1 MAPLNLEACDVSPCD
16 RAGPGAGTAL
26 TVSDRSAATPAK
38 GSSATSFEPV
48 RLVKRFGFFGIASG
62 LAAWLVQRKRLSEND
77 GDRSHHALQLDA
89 SRAARTGE
97 LAKAGARAGVG
108 YVAHKAQ
115 SAVASPEKK
124 VELQAAY
131 ELKSAEQVAET
142 LGNMKGV
149 LMKLGQMASFVNE
162 GFPEDLRAQLAVLQA
177 DAPPMSADLAAGV
190 IEQELG
196 GQPLSVFAEW
206 DPQPLAAASIG
217 QVHRARL
224 HDGRAVAVKVQYP
237 GVEKAIRADL
247 DNTALLTSMLR
258 VVFKGL
264 EIGPF
269 VSELRD
275 RVGEE
280 LDYTLEASRQRRFR
294 AIFEGHPTI
303 VVPRV
308 VDEFSTSKVLVSE
321 LSDGVRFA
329 DTVDWPQA
337 ERDLAGETIYRFVF
351 RSFNRNF
358 LFNGDPHPGNYLFEH
373 GGPLGIR
380 VVFLDFGLVKEFTET
395 EMEKFWTMIRY
406 QVTDRDPVQYR
417 KTVEDAGLL
426 VVGAPYTTE
435 KLMDYFGYFY
445 HPVLEHRP
453 FTYTKEY
460 AKEALKRTFDPNGQ
474 HTEMMKWFNLPPA
487 FVVLNRIQWGLN
499 AVLASL
505 DATADWRSISD
516 ELWPWVDAAPS
527 TTLGRLEQDWVLER
541 SPSPGS

>member
-1 MAPLNLEACDVSPCD
+1 
-16 RAGPGAGTAL
+16 
-26 TVSDRSAATPAK
+26 
-38 GSSATSFEPV
+38 V
-48 RLVKRFGFFGIASG
+48 RFVKRFGLFGVAIG
-62 LAAWLVQRKRLSEND
+62 LVVWAWKRRGGGEGAAPI
-77 GDRSHHALQLDA
+77 GLDA
-89 SRAARTGE
+89 SRATRTGE
-97 LAKAGARAGVG
+97 LAKVGAKAGAT
-108 YVAHKAQ
+108 YVAHRAQ
-115 SAVASPEKK
+115 SAMASDERK

-190 IEQELG
+190 VETELG
-196 GQPLSVFAEW
+196 AAPTTIFAEW
-206 DPQPLAAASIG
+206 DPKPLAAASIG

-258 VVFKGL
+258 MVFKGL

-269 VSELRD
+269 VAELRD

-280 LDYTLEASRQRRFR
+280 LDYRLEASRQRRFR
-294 AIFEGHPTI
+294 EIFEGHPTI

-308 VDEFSTSKVLVSE
+308 IDEFSTGRVLTTE
-321 LSDGVRFA
+321 LSEGVRFA
-329 DTVDWPQA
+329 DTVDWSQA
-337 ERDLAGETIYRFVF
+337 DRDLAGETIYRFVF
-351 RSFNRNF
+351 RSFNRHL
-358 LFNGDPHPGNYLFEH
+358 LFNGDPHPGNYLFER
-373 GGPLGIR
+373 GGPLGVR
-380 VVFLDFGLVKEFTET
+380 VVFLDFGLVKQFTRD
-395 EMEKFWTMIRY
+395 EMDTFWTMIRN

-417 KTVEDAGLL
+417 KTVEQAGLL
-426 VVGAPYTTE
+426 VPGAPYSTE
-435 KLMDYFGYFY
+435 MLMEYFGYFY
-445 HPVLEHRP
+445 HPVLEHRQ
-453 FTYTKEY
+453 FTYTREY
-460 AKEALKRTFDPNGQ
+460 AKEALKRTFDPNGP

-516 ELWPWVDAAPS
+516 ELWPWVDGPAS
-527 TTLGRLEQDWVLER
+527 TKLGELEHAWLAV
-541 SPSPGS
+541 PGSAAQDGLQV

>member
-1 MAPLNLEACDVSPCD
+1 M
-16 RAGPGAGTAL
+16 
-26 TVSDRSAATPAK
+26 
-38 GSSATSFEPV
+38 
-48 RLVKRFGFFGIASG
+48 RLLKRYGLFGIALG
-62 LAAWLVQRKRLSEND
+62 VTAWLIQRKRSSGEPTPI
-77 GDRSHHALQLDA
+77 GLDA
-89 SRAARTGE
+89 SRVARTGE
-97 LAKAGARAGVG
+97 LAKAGAKAGAS
-108 YVAHKAQ
+108 YVAHRAQ
-115 SAVASPEKK
+115 SAVANEQRK

-177 DAPPMSADLAAGV
+177 DAPPMSAELAAGV
-190 IEQELG
+190 IEEELG
-196 GQPLSVFAEW
+196 GPPSTVFAEW
-206 DPQPLAAASIG
+206 DPKPLAAASIG

-258 VVFKGL
+258 MVFKGL

-269 VSELRD
+269 ITELRD

-280 LDYTLEASRQRRFR
+280 LDYTLEATRQTRFR
-294 AIFEGHPTI
+294 SFFEGHPTI
-303 VVPRV
+303 VVPKV
-308 VDEFSTSKVLVSE
+308 IEEFSTGKVLTTE
-321 LSDGVRFA
+321 LSDGVRFSE
-329 DTVDWPQA
+329 TVDWTQGD
-337 ERDLAGETIYRFVF
+337 RDLAGETIYRFVF
-351 RSFNRNF
+351 RSFNRHL
-358 LFNGDPHPGNYLFEH
+358 LFNGDPHPGNYLFER
-373 GGPLGIR
+373 GGPLGVR
-380 VVFLDFGLVKEFTET
+380 VIFLDFGLVKEFTQA
-395 EMEKFWTMIRY
+395 EMETFWTMIRY
-406 QVTDRDPVQYR
+406 QVTDRDPVLYR
-417 KTVEDAGLL
+417 RTVEDAGLL

-445 HPVLEHRP
+445 HPVLEHKP

-505 DATADWRSISD
+505 DASADWRSISD
-516 ELWPWVDAAPS
+516 ELWPWIDAPPS
-527 TTLGRLEQDWVLER
+527 TRLGELEAEWVAARR
-541 SPSPGS
+541 SN